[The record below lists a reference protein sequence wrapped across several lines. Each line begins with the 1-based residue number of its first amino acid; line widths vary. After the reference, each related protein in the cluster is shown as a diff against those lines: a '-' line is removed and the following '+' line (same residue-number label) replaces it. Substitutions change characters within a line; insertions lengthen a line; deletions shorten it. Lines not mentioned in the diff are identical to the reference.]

1 MRVEFTGRHIEVT
14 EPIRQFA
21 MDRLE
26 RLRSL
31 PDIIEVHFVLSTEK
45 HQRHVAEIKLKTRHD
60 FHHCTDA
67 TSDMYTS
74 IASVLDK
81 LERQVQKSKTR
92 QLKRRRSVA
101 NRRVIAAA
109 SVAEVE
115 PEIAEQLPEI
125 VRTEVSGVK
134 PLSID
139 KAAAE
144 LGQKDS
150 AFLLFRNSRTERLN
164 VVYEREDGDVGWI
177 DPDQ

>member
-31 PDIIEVHFVLSTEK
+31 NDIIEVHFVLSAEK
-45 HQRHVAEIKLKTRHD
+45 HQRHVAEVNLKTRND
-60 FHHCTDA
+60 FHHCQDT
-67 TSDMYTS
+67 TNDMYTS

-81 LERQVQKSKTR
+81 LERQVAKSKTR
-92 QLKRRRSVA
+92 QIKRRRSVA
-101 NRRVIAAA
+101 NPRVIEAE

-115 PEIAEQLPEI
+115 PAVAEQLPEI
-125 VRTEVSGVK
+125 VRSDGNDVR
-134 PLSID
+134 PLSVD
-139 KAAAE
+139 DAAAE
-144 LGQKDS
+144 LGEHGA

-164 VVYEREDGDVGWI
+164 VVYRRRDGDIGWI